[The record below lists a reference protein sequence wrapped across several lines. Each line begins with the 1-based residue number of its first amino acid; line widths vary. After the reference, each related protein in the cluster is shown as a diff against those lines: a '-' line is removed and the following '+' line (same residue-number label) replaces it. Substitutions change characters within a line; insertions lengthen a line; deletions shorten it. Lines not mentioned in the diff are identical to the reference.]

1 MMKIEDFDYEL
12 PDELIAQYPSQR
24 REQSRLIVFRRKSG
38 NISETVFSNFVN
50 YLQPEDLLVINDT
63 EVIRARILGNK
74 RSGGAVEVFLV
85 RRTGQRKWAALVK
98 PSKRVREGTVIEV
111 EEGED
116 IITIT
121 GEIGR
126 GSWEVELGGE
136 LPEYEFI
143 ERYGHVPLPPYIKRS
158 DEDLDTRRYQT
169 VYADKKGSVAAPTAG
184 LHFSEEMLSAVR
196 RKGCTILP
204 VTLHIGP
211 GTFRP
216 LEKEKVEDNRLSSEE
231 FRIDR
236 EYWEIIR
243 LARRERR
250 RVIAVGTTTTRVL
263 ESMAHGEFSGR
274 REESEDGREYICGS
288 TRLFIYPGFEFRAVD
303 ALLTN
308 LHLPR
313 SSLFLLVSA
322 FAGRENMLRV
332 YEWAVRRKI
341 RFYSYGD
348 VMFIA

>member
-12 PDELIAQYPSQR
+12 PAELIAQYPSQK
-24 REQSRLIVFRRKSG
+24 REDSRLIVFRRKSG
-38 NISETVFSNFVN
+38 NLSETIFSNFIN
-50 YLQPEDLLVINDT
+50 YLQPGDLLVINDT
-63 EVIRARILGNK
+63 KVIPARILGHK
-74 RSGGAVEVFLV
+74 TSGGAVEVFLV
-85 RRTGQRKWAALVK
+85 RRTGDRKWTSLVK
-98 PSKRVREGTVIEV
+98 PSRRIREGTVIELAGG
-111 EEGED
+111 EEH
-116 IITIT
+116 ITII
-121 GEIGR
+121 GEVGR
-126 GSWEVELGGE
+126 GNWEVQLEGE
-136 LPEYEFI
+136 LPEYDFI
-143 ERYGHVPLPPYIKRS
+143 ECYGHVPLPPYIKRP
-158 DEDLDTRRYQT
+158 DLDIDSKRYQT
-169 VYADKKGSVAAPTAG
+169 VYAEKKGSVAAPTAG
-184 LHFSEEMLSAVR
+184 LHFSEEILSAVR
-196 RKGCTILP
+196 RKGCMILP
-204 VTLHIGP
+204 ITLHIGP

-216 LEKEKVEDNRLSSEE
+216 LEKENVEENRLSSEV

-236 EYWEIIR
+236 EYWNIIR

-263 ESMAHGEFSGR
+263 ESMAHGEFSER
-274 REESEDGREYICGS
+274 REESEGGREYICGS
-288 TRLFIYPGFEFRAVD
+288 TSLFIYPGFEFRVVD

-348 VMFIA
+348 VMFIT